1 MCIEVVIYGRG
12 FNCVGMISS
21 EYLWPSLVNFQ
32 IQQKLN
38 YWIQNWILIS
48 DLLHC
53 YQNSFKDTSY
63 IYSREHLGGV
73 FLNIVKLSL
82 GIGAQIIKSFIYL
95 QLF

>member
-1 MCIEVVIYGRG
+1 MCIEIVIYGRG

-53 YQNSFKDTSY
+53 YQNSF
-63 IYSREHLGGV
+63 
-73 FLNIVKLSL
+73 
-82 GIGAQIIKSFIYL
+82 
-95 QLF
+95 